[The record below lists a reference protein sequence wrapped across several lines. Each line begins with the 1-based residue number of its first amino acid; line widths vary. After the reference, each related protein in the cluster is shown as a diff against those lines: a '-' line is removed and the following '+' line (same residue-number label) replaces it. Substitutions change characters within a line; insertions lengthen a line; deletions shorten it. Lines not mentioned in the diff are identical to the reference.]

1 MGKSNAAD
9 LDDLQILTYQ
19 IVRGKL
25 TVTEYLD
32 ASTGEIL
39 SAEEA
44 KRLGLTVSRSEARA
58 KRQRKLDALR
68 VEVRAFALFVLAFRN
83 RRSGLMVPLP
93 QIVQWYAMLKRRQ
106 PQHVNRYIPRLIE
119 LGILESATLVHQD
132 FMIHD
137 RGIHIGDLKGEEFSA
152 YVRFWDKLMDAR
164 AKEERPVT
172 ELDNSSTLQ

>member
-83 RRSGLMVPLP
+83 RRSGLM
-93 QIVQWYAMLKRRQ
+93 R
-106 PQHVNRYIPRLIE
+106 IPTNVT
-119 LGILESATLVHQD
+119 ACTD
-132 FMIHD
+132 D
-137 RGIHIGDLKGEEFSA
+137 RDRVGLRASVGF
-152 YVRFWDKLMDAR
+152 RF
-164 AKEERPVT
+164 
-172 ELDNSSTLQ
+172 

>member
-1 MGKSNAAD
+1 MTGHSDNVTAHSDNQSKS
-9 LDDLQILTYQ
+9 
-19 IVRGKL
+19 
-25 TVTEYLD
+25 VTIKSE
-32 ASTGEIL
+32 
-39 SAEEA
+39 SAVTIAEPPVT
-44 KRLGLTVSRSEARA
+44 L
-58 KRQRKLDALR
+58 
-68 VEVRAFALFVLAFRN
+68 FRN
-83 RRSGLMVPLP
+83 QRSRCVGIRSLMVPLP